1 MQTWQEQKE
10 SVEILTIYQDA
21 HMVGT
26 VRPSLIY
33 SDPRIYKDVY
43 IVITRLMHPDYERIG
58 CTRGD
63 NIHRTNS
70 LPQCSG
76 VINFSAA

>member
-21 HMVGT
+21 HVVGT
-26 VRPSLIY
+26 VRPSSMY

-43 IVITRLMHPDYERIG
+43 MVITRLMHRDLEIIG
-58 CTRGD
+58 CTHD
-63 NIHRTNS
+63 NKINRTNS